1 MPTYEKMAATGTAA
15 ALRQQFSIPLIASYI
30 IDWILLAGLAVG
42 SYVLGNI
49 KPNFRNFSLADPNIA
64 FPFADHETFS
74 NKLLFVCCGVIP
86 VIVVLVVTLIFVPG
100 GTVPKG
106 TPALLVWK
114 RKLWELQI
122 TWLGLLMAVGSAW
135 FFVSGLKN
143 MCGKPRPDML
153 SRCKPD
159 MANADKYIVGG
170 FQITGANGHL
180 YSAAICTETDESK
193 LWDGFRSYP
202 SGHASA
208 SAGGLIYLSL
218 FLASKF
224 AVTLPWIMPGSSDN
238 ASSHGAF
245 PSRLGQA
252 EARPQN
258 GYEDGHDA
266 SWPLSAKRS
275 TNEKIQGARM
285 RAAAPPV
292 FLLVI
297 TLVPFCLAITIS
309 ASRWFNYRHHGFDIL
324 FGFLIGTI
332 CAIYSFRYYHMPI
345 QDGAGWAWGP
355 RSSARAFWAGVGNV
369 GFVNARSDHVAESA
383 DMQAYPP
390 TAVSRGG
397 NQRSVQHPEATSQYN
412 GQYSAEYEDVELQR
426 LNQGDNRV

>member
-1 MPTYEKMAATGTAA
+1 MSTYEKMAGTGTA
-15 ALRQQFSIPLIASYI
+15 ALRQQFSITLIASYI
-30 IDWILLAGLAVG
+30 IDWILLVALAVG

-64 FPFADHETFS
+64 FPFAEHETFS
-74 NKLLFVCCGVIP
+74 NMLLFVCCGVIP
-86 VIVVLVVTLIFVPG
+86 VVVVLVVTLLLVPG

-122 TWLGLLMAVGSAW
+122 SWLGLLMAVGSAW

-159 MANADKYIVGG
+159 MDNADKYIVGG
-170 FQITGANGHL
+170 YQIQGANGHL

-202 SGHASA
+202 SGHAAA

-224 AVTLPWIMPGSSDN
+224 AVTLPWIMPGSGEN
-238 ASSHGAF
+238 PASHGAF
-245 PSRLGQA
+245 PSRAGHA
-252 EARPQN
+252 DTHAQN
-258 GYEDGHDA
+258 GYEEGNDG
-266 SWPLSAKRS
+266 SWPLGANKSTKRKVYSARS
-275 TNEKIQGARM
+275 

-292 FLLVI
+292 FLLII
-297 TLVPFCLAITIS
+297 TLVPFSLALVIS

-324 FGFLIGTI
+324 FGFIIGTL

-355 RSSARAFWAGVGNV
+355 RNPKRAFWAGVGNV
-369 GFVNARSDHVAESA
+369 GYGTSHSDPLAESG
-383 DMQAYPP
+383 DVEAYPQ
-390 TAVSRGG
+390 TAVSRGA
-397 NQRSVQHPEATSQYN
+397 NQRVGQQPEAN
-412 GQYSAEYEDVELQR
+412 GQYSSQYVV
-426 LNQGDNRV
+426 N

>member
-1 MPTYEKMAATGTAA
+1 MSTYEKMAVTGTAA
-15 ALRQQFSIPLIASYI
+15 MRQQFSIILIASYI
-30 IDWILLAGLAVG
+30 VDWILVAGLAIG

-64 FPFADHETFS
+64 FPFSEHETFP
-74 NKLLFVCCGVIP
+74 NALLFVCCGVIP
-86 VIVVLVVTLIFVPG
+86 VVVVAVITLLLVPG

-106 TPALLVWK
+106 TPAISVWK

-122 TWLGLLMAVGSAW
+122 SWLGLVLAVGSAW

-170 FQITGANGHL
+170 FQIEGANGHL
-180 YSAAICTETDESK
+180 YSAAICTETDQAK

-202 SGHASA
+202 SGHAAA

-224 AVTLPWIMPGSSDN
+224 AVTMPWIMPGSGGNS
-238 ASSHGAF
+238 ASLAAF
-245 PSRLGQA
+245 PSRAAQA
-252 EARPQN
+252 NVHAQN
-258 GYEDGHDA
+258 GYEEGHDG
-266 SWPLSAKRS
+266 SWPLGAKPLKA
-275 TNEKIQGARM
+275 KIHGART

-297 TLVPFCLAITIS
+297 TLVPFSLALVIS

-324 FGFLIGTI
+324 FGFLIGTA
-332 CAIYSFRYYHMPI
+332 CGIYSFRYYHMPI

-355 RSSARAFWAGVGNV
+355 RDPKRAFWAGVGNV
-369 GFVNARSDHVAESA
+369 GYVASRSDDVADSA
-383 DMQAYPP
+383 DIEAYPK
-390 TAVSRGG
+390 TAVARGAT
-397 NQRSVQHPEATSQYN
+397 QRTDQQPGAN
-412 GQYSAEYEDVELQR
+412 GQYGGQYETGFEQVELQR
-426 LNQGDNRV
+426 LNRGDDDRV

>member
-1 MPTYEKMAATGTAA
+1 MAATGTAS
-15 ALRQQFSIPLIASYI
+15 LRQQFSVILIASYI
-30 IDWILLAGLAVG
+30 VDWILLAGLAIG

-64 FPFADHETFS
+64 FPFAEHETFS
-74 NKLLFVCCGVIP
+74 NKLLFVCCGVVP
-86 VIVVLVVTLIFVPG
+86 VVVIVVVTLIFVPG
-100 GTVPKG
+100 STVPKG
-106 TPALLVWK
+106 TPALLIWK

-122 TWLGLLMAVGSAW
+122 TLLGLLMAVGSAW

-159 MANADKYIVGG
+159 MTNADKYIVGG
-170 FQITGANGHL
+170 FKIQGANGQL
-180 YSAAICTETDESK
+180 YSAAICTETDEYK

-218 FLASKF
+218 YLASKF

-238 ASSHGAF
+238 VASHAAF
-245 PSRLGQA
+245 PSRQGQA
-252 EARPQN
+252 DAQAQN
-258 GYEDGHDA
+258 GYEEGNDP

-275 TNEKIQGARM
+275 SSSKLHGARM

-297 TLVPFCLAITIS
+297 TLVPFCLSMVIS

-324 FGFLIGTI
+324 FGYLIGTI

-355 RSSARAFWAGVGNV
+355 RNPARAFWAGVGNV
-369 GFVNARSDHVAESA
+369 GYGSPNSDQVAESA
-383 DMQAYPP
+383 DIEAYSQP
-390 TAVSRGG
+390 AISRGA
-397 NQRSVQHPEATSQYN
+397 NLRTVQQPEANTQYN
-412 GQYSAEYEDVELQR
+412 GQYGTRFEDVEMQR
-426 LNQGDNRV
+426 LNHGDNRV

>member
-1 MPTYEKMAATGTAA
+1 MAGTNTA
-15 ALRQQFSIPLIASYI
+15 ALRKQFPISLVASYI
-30 IDWILLAGLAVG
+30 FDWILLVGLAVG

-64 FPFADHETFS
+64 FPFAEHETFS
-74 NKLLFVCCGVIP
+74 NALLFVCCGVIP
-86 VIVVLVVTLIFVPG
+86 VAVVLVVTLILVPG

-106 TPALLVWK
+106 TPAMIVWK

-122 TWLGLLMAVGSAW
+122 SWLGLLMAVGSAW

-159 MANADKYIVGG
+159 MDNADKYIVGG
-170 FQITGANGHL
+170 YQIQGANGHL
-180 YSAAICTETDESK
+180 YSAAICTETDEKK

-224 AVTLPWIMPGSSDN
+224 AVTLPWIMPGSGDN
-238 ASSHGAF
+238 AATQVAF
-245 PSRLGQA
+245 PSRAQQSDSH
-252 EARPQN
+252 PQN

-266 SWPLSAKRS
+266 SWPLSTKKRIS
-275 TNEKIQGARM
+275 NKIHGART

-297 TLVPFCLAITIS
+297 TLVPFCLAIVIA

-332 CAIYSFRYYHMPI
+332 CSIYSFRYYHMPI

-355 RSSARAFWAGVGNV
+355 RNPERAFWAGVGNV
-369 GFVNARSDHVAESA
+369 GYGNPRSDHVAESA
-383 DMQAYPP
+383 DIEAYPQ
-390 TAVSRGG
+390 TAIPRGSNSRGG
-397 NQRSVQHPEATSQYN
+397 PAADANSQYN
-412 GQYSAEYEDVELQR
+412 TQYHGAGFEDVELQR

>member
-1 MPTYEKMAATGTAA
+1 MAATGTAA

-30 IDWILLAGLAVG
+30 IDWILLAALAIG

-64 FPFADHETFS
+64 FPFAERETFS
-74 NKLLFVCCGVIP
+74 NMLLFVCCGVIP
-86 VIVVLVVTLIFVPG
+86 VIVVLVVTLILVPG

-122 TWLGLLMAVGSAW
+122 SWLGLLMAVGSAW

-153 SRCKPD
+153 SRCLPN
-159 MANADKYIVGG
+159 MTNADKYIVGG
-170 FQITGANGHL
+170 YQIQGANGHL
-180 YSAAICTETDESK
+180 YSAAICTQTDQAK

-202 SGHASA
+202 SGHAAA
-208 SAGGLIYLSL
+208 SAGGLLYLSL

-224 AVTLPWIMPGSSDN
+224 AVTLPWIMAGSSEN
-238 ASSHGAF
+238 VATQSAF
-245 PSRLGQA
+245 PSRHG
-252 EARPQN
+252 RPDGPPQN
-258 GYEDGHDA
+258 GYEDGNES
-266 SWPLSAKRS
+266 SWPLSAKNGPS
-275 TNEKIQGARM
+275 AKLHGART

-297 TLVPFCLAITIS
+297 TLVPFCLAMVIS

-324 FGFLIGTI
+324 FGFFIGTI

-355 RSSARAFWAGVGNV
+355 RNPARAFWAGVGNV
-369 GFVNARSDHVAESA
+369 GYGTPGADRGAETA
-383 DMQAYPP
+383 DMEAYPQ
-390 TAVSRGG
+390 TAVSRGP
-397 NQRSVQHPEATSQYN
+397 NQRTGPHPEANTQYN
-412 GQYSAEYEDVELQR
+412 GQYGAGFEDVELQR
-426 LNQGDNRV
+426 LNQGENRV